1 MRLTKLT
8 LAGFKSFADSAE
20 FTFDEAVTGVVGPN
34 GCGKSNIVDA
44 IKWVLGERSSKSLR
58 GTEMLDVIFAGS
70 AGRKPGGL
78 ASVTLTF
85 DNPLHETIVPTIDGK
100 APDEHDTASPTEPDP
115 LDSEEPSVLDM
126 RLRGKR
132 GLPIDADEVEVERRL
147 YRDGTSQYLINGRK
161 ARLRDIRELFL
172 DTGIGADA
180 YSIIEQGKVD
190 AMLLASPQERRT
202 IFEEAAGVAKYKQ
215 RRIEAERKL
224 EKAQLNLV
232 QTRDQLESTERRLRI
247 VKGQAVKARRFKE
260 LDEQFRAWR
269 VALALDQ
276 YDLLARQILT
286 LTGEQLAVDDERV
299 RAGATVTGAETD
311 KQDADIV
318 RQETASALRAA
329 DQERLAAE
337 HERQQAE
344 QRAQMTERAIADAMR
359 RGEQDAARL
368 ADLDRRVGE
377 TDAAAERHRVQTA
390 GLEGAVAEAD
400 SALAAANESRAIA
413 MRTLADHQTKAA
425 DRRAV
430 QNRLDRERAGVMA
443 SLEADAKRVE
453 SAREHT
459 DRVAARLAA
468 QIAERDRV
476 AADTSAVQEAAAA
489 TKTRAEAL
497 AADVAAAESTLD
509 TLGAGR
515 REQAKRTSD
524 FEQDLARVESRRA
537 TLLELTQSRAGYGE
551 AVQSVLAARDA
562 AVGYSGVLG
571 ALADLIDSSTD
582 NATLVEA
589 CLGSDLEALVV
600 ESHAS
605 LPTADERQALKG
617 RVTFLLAR
625 SHDTGT
631 PPAIDL
637 DAFAGRV
644 RAVREMVR
652 ARDEAPVEALLDRVL
667 GRTFAVSDAE
677 TALLLGA
684 GPLAGCRFVT
694 DDSTIIEPDGRVIAG
709 PREAAAEGAGV
720 LARRNELAAL
730 ESQVAELAARVRAE
744 REALA
749 AADAEAAALNAR
761 AVALRAELAVQ
772 QRQLL
777 SEQSRLERLA
787 ADDAR
792 IQREIRS
799 LDQEFAS
806 LRDRSARLD
815 ADRDAMKARAEALGA
830 ELSQAA
836 RDLVDLESNVR
847 AAQAAV
853 ESVTER
859 MTACRVD
866 AGKAAEQLAAARR
879 ESSRLDASRD
889 ELARQ
894 RRDASAQIEQAA
906 SRVEEHRRTLAE
918 AAAAGDTAAALASD
932 LRTKVDALQ
941 ADLTRAD
948 AAASDAARRLTDA
961 RRGAAEAEKRWSSIE
976 MARREAEIKR
986 ETLEDRAREDLSLDL
1001 AALHPEYREL
1011 LDSGGVVRP
1020 DHDHAHAEIE
1030 TLRSDIRKLGNVN
1043 LDSIDEETQ
1052 LAARNDELIRQ
1063 VADIDD
1069 ACVRLAELIAQ
1080 LNAVSKERFAD
1091 VFDKIRENFGGEQGM
1106 FRKLFGGG
1114 KAEVRLM
1121 PLVKEID
1128 GQKVVTDQTDILE
1141 SGIEIIAK
1149 PPGKEPRS
1157 ISQLSGGE
1165 KTLTA
1170 VALLM
1175 AIFRS
1180 KPSCFCIL
1188 DEVDAALD
1196 EANVNRFNTVI
1207 RQFTDL
1213 SHFIVIT
1220 HNKRTMQAADRLYG
1234 VTMQERGVSKRVS
1247 VNFNQVARDGTI
1259 LDTPAAVSVTQ
1270 EPVAVP
1276 AETSTP
1282 DDTPKPGYLRRAL
1295 AKMRDQPETA
1305 DN

>member
-1 MRLTKLT
+1 M
-8 LAGFKSFADSAE
+8 
-20 FTFDEAVTGVVGPN
+20 
-34 GCGKSNIVDA
+34 
-44 IKWVLGERSSKSLR
+44 
-58 GTEMLDVIFAGS
+58 
-70 AGRKPGGL
+70 
-78 ASVTLTF
+78 
-85 DNPLHETIVPTIDGK
+85 
-100 APDEHDTASPTEPDP
+100 
-115 LDSEEPSVLDM
+115 
-126 RLRGKR
+126 
-132 GLPIDADEVEVERRL
+132 
-147 YRDGTSQYLINGRK
+147 
-161 ARLRDIRELFL
+161 
-172 DTGIGADA
+172 
-180 YSIIEQGKVD
+180 
-190 AMLLASPQERRT
+190 
-202 IFEEAAGVAKYKQ
+202 
-215 RRIEAERKL
+215 
-224 EKAQLNLV
+224 V
-232 QTRDQLESTERRLRI
+232 Q
-247 VKGQAVKARRFKE
+247 
-260 LDEQFRAWR
+260 
-269 VALALDQ
+269 
-276 YDLLARQILT
+276 
-286 LTGEQLAVDDERV
+286 
-299 RAGATVTGAETD
+299 
-311 KQDADIV
+311 
-318 RQETASALRAA
+318 
-329 DQERLAAE
+329 
-337 HERQQAE
+337 
-344 QRAQMTERAIADAMR
+344 
-359 RGEQDAARL
+359 
-368 ADLDRRVGE
+368 
-377 TDAAAERHRVQTA
+377 
-390 GLEGAVAEAD
+390 
-400 SALAAANESRAIA
+400 
-413 MRTLADHQTKAA
+413 
-425 DRRAV
+425 
-430 QNRLDRERAGVMA
+430 
-443 SLEADAKRVE
+443 
-453 SAREHT
+453 
-459 DRVAARLAA
+459 
-468 QIAERDRV
+468 
-476 AADTSAVQEAAAA
+476 AAAA
-489 TKTRAEAL
+489 STKSRAEAL
-497 AADVAAAESTLD
+497 ATDVSAAESTLD
-509 TLGAGR
+509 TLGTGR

-524 FEQDLARVESRRA
+524 LEQDFARVESRRA
-537 TLLELTQSRAGYGE
+537 TLFELTQSRAGYGE

-562 AVGYSGVLG
+562 AVGYAGVLG

-582 NATLVEA
+582 NAALVEA

-600 ESHAS
+600 ESHGC
-605 LPTADERQALKG
+605 LPTVDERKALKG

-625 SHDTGT
+625 SHEAAT
-631 PPAIDL
+631 PHAIDL
-637 DAFAGRV
+637 DTFAGRV
-644 RAVREMVR
+644 RAVREMVSV
-652 ARDEAPVEALLDRVL
+652 RDEAPVEELLDRVL
-667 GRTFAVSDAE
+667 GRTFAVADAE

-694 DDSTIIEPDGRVIAG
+694 DDATIIEPDGRVIAG
-709 PREAAAEGAGV
+709 PREAATEGAGV

-730 ESQVAELAARVRAE
+730 ESQVADLAARVRAE

-749 AADAEAAALNAR
+749 AADAEASALNAR
-761 AVALRAELAVQ
+761 AVALRADLAVQ

-792 IQREIRS
+792 VQREIRS

-806 LRDRSARLD
+806 LRERSARLD
-815 ADRDAMKARAEALGA
+815 ADRDAMKARAEALAA

-836 RDLVDLESNVR
+836 RDLVDLEANVK

-853 ESVTER
+853 ESATER

-866 AGKAAEQLAAARR
+866 TGKADEQLTGARR

-894 RRDASAQIEQAA
+894 RRDAAAQIEQAV
-906 SRVEEHRRTLAE
+906 SRVEEHRRMLAE
-918 AAAAGDTAAALASD
+918 AAAAGETAAALAAD
-932 LRTKVDALQ
+932 LRTMTDALQ
-941 ADLTRAD
+941 ADLARAD

-986 ETLEDRAREDLSLDL
+986 ETLEDRAREDLALDL

-1011 LDSGGVVRP
+1011 LDSGGVLRP
-1020 DHDHAHAEIE
+1020 DHDRAHAEID

-1069 ACVRLAELIAQ
+1069 ACARLAELIAQ

-1128 GQKVVTDQTDILE
+1128 GQKIVTDHTDILE

-1259 LDTPAAVSVTQ
+1259 LDAPVTDPVHAAEP

-1276 AETSTP
+1276 ADMPSSDETP
-1282 DDTPKPGYLRRAL
+1282 RPGYLRRAL
-1295 AKMRDQPETA
+1295 AKMREQSEPV